1 MTDLVLPLHTLSQET
16 EKNQEI
22 AHREGPIRRHL
33 STNVKWEMVMK
44 WIRGKLLDEKVC
56 YSLKSL
62 KSIKM
67 KDKIDPAN
75 LLFCD
80 LETGVCEVAETTSE
94 RRMNDAVPSFVDL
107 SDAKVVDKSSN
118 NEPGRNA
125 DT

>member
-1 MTDLVLPLHTLSQET
+1 
-16 EKNQEI
+16 
-22 AHREGPIRRHL
+22 
-33 STNVKWEMVMK
+33 
-44 WIRGKLLDEKVC
+44 
-56 YSLKSL
+56 
-62 KSIKM
+62 M

-118 NEPGRNA
+118 NEPGGNA
-125 DT
+125 DTPAPRLNPEHHESNRTKAE